1 MGNKTLRAKAE
12 EVLKDK
18 EKEIIEFFNA
28 HDLNK
33 INNTT
38 IYNNDFP
45 LIKKYYPSQ
54 NSHKIYLEIFNI
66 PALFKENK
74 GFIFTINKLAIYIF
88 IFKEKYEN
96 KNITKK
102 VINEKF
108 EEFLKAILEVKVQ
121 KINEI
126 LNDNINEE
134 DLINLKQ
141 GIEKLYQYFGFDT
154 VKIYYGKIIGI
165 DVGVCTVNAMAG
177 ALYAFLS
184 GFSASLIGISAAAGF
199 ATGIGISI
207 IIGFVGYFIYDYYIK
222 KPNDNKNILNNAE
235 CINTFFKDIKD
246 FKVKNLEGKNLLIL
260 ALNNDANKREISI
273 FPYNLN
279 GISSICPIIGDN
291 AEPSSNSFKY
301 TTYLEA
307 TEFFIKKY

>member
-141 GIEKLYQYFGFDT
+141 GIE
-154 VKIYYGKIIGI
+154 
-165 DVGVCTVNAMAG
+165 
-177 ALYAFLS
+177 
-184 GFSASLIGISAAAGF
+184 
-199 ATGIGISI
+199 
-207 IIGFVGYFIYDYYIK
+207 
-222 KPNDNKNILNNAE
+222 
-235 CINTFFKDIKD
+235 
-246 FKVKNLEGKNLLIL
+246 
-260 ALNNDANKREISI
+260 
-273 FPYNLN
+273 
-279 GISSICPIIGDN
+279 
-291 AEPSSNSFKY
+291 
-301 TTYLEA
+301 
-307 TEFFIKKY
+307 